1 MDLYCG
7 AIKLTFV
14 MNIIDVTLTLIWP
27 DVTNLHH
34 KQYEYMQHFQMLSQH
49 YQILHE
55 DYAMFAFVA
64 LPAVFTV
71 SNPTSTRL
79 PSVVLSNL
87 TRGYKPYCSCL
98 SFNY

>member
-1 MDLYCG
+1 
-7 AIKLTFV
+7 
-14 MNIIDVTLTLIWP
+14 
-27 DVTNLHH
+27 
-34 KQYEYMQHFQMLSQH
+34 MLSQQ

-55 DYAMFAFVA
+55 DYAIFAFVA

-87 TRGYKPYCSCL
+87 SRGM
-98 SFNY
+98 NHIVVA

>member
-1 MDLYCG
+1 MS
-7 AIKLTFV
+7 
-14 MNIIDVTLTLIWP
+14 
-27 DVTNLHH
+27 
-34 KQYEYMQHFQMLSQH
+34 MQHFQMLSQH
-49 YQILHE
+49 YQILYE

-87 TRGYKPYCSCL
+87 A
-98 SFNY
+98 